1 MAMTNYSSTQLVE
14 YVEKV
19 GSKKIEGEKASAD
32 AHGHGGHAQGGHD
45 DAKRQL
51 HHMYVPMKQKG
62 YMMEGGKKVP
72 VHNLHVHTR
81 AQFLSSLVDS
91 GFRTG
96 ALGTAYKSYFYA
108 VVYFVLTVLSY
119 NFNLYVAA
127 VFAYMAGLH
136 WSRRLIEPPW
146 SITWFKGKALYHAK

>member
-1 MAMTNYSSTQLVE
+1 
-14 YVEKV
+14 
-19 GSKKIEGEKASAD
+19 
-32 AHGHGGHAQGGHD
+32 
-45 DAKRQL
+45 
-51 HHMYVPMKQKG
+51 
-62 YMMEGGKKVP
+62 MEGGKKVP